1 MSLVKDAKGGTELL
15 FDKLK
20 NDVGVPDNINL
31 ILSNCHP
38 DFLHTDK
45 KNLVWQHMNYDTSQA
60 QLLKDD
66 WFMAQIQHIVYV
78 SHWQSEKFSHVLG
91 VDTENCSVIKN
102 SIYPIEFIEK
112 PKGDKLKLIYT
123 STPWRGLEI
132 LIDVMEM
139 LNRDDIELDIY
150 SSTKIYG
157 KEFEEKYQQFYKP
170 MFDKAD
176 ALKNVNVIGY
186 TSNEDVRKA
195 VQEAHIF
202 AYPSIFA
209 ETSCLA
215 FIEAAAAGCTIV
227 STNYGA
233 LPETSLGFG
242 NLVQIQSNVDI
253 LKKNYAKALNETID
267 NYWSKSNQETLK
279 IQSDAF
285 NYHYD
290 WNKRKLEW
298 VKLFEELR

>member
-1 MSLVKDAKGGTELL
+1 MSHVKGAKGGTELL
-15 FDKLK
+15 FDRLK
-20 NDVGVPDNINL
+20 NDVEIPDDINL
-31 ILSNCHP
+31 ILSNCHS
-38 DFLHTDK
+38 DFLSKDK
-45 KNLVWQHMNYDTSQA
+45 KNLVWQHMNYDTNQA
-60 QLLKDD
+60 QLLKDF
-66 WFMAQIQHIVYV
+66 WFMDKIRHIVYV
-78 SHWQSEKFSHVLG
+78 SHWQSEKYSHVLG
-91 VDTENCSVIKN
+91 VDTEKCSVIKN
-102 SIYPIEFIEK
+102 AIYPIEFIEK

-123 STPWRGLEI
+123 STPWRGLEV
-132 LIDVMEM
+132 LVDVMEM
-139 LNRDDIELDIY
+139 LDRDDIELDIY

-157 KEFEEKYQQFYKP
+157 KEFEEKYQHFYKP

-176 ALKNVNVIGY
+176 SIKNVNVLGY
-186 TSNEDVRKA
+186 ASNEDVRKA

-215 FIEAAAAGCTIV
+215 FIEAAAAGCSIV

-242 NLVQIQSNVDI
+242 NLVQMQVDVDV
-253 LKKNYAKALNETID
+253 LKKNYAKALNEEID
-267 NYWSKSNQETLK
+267 NYWSKSNQDALK
-279 IQSDAF
+279 MQSDAF

-298 VKLFEELR
+298 VRLFEEIK